1 LTEHLETLLNMENP
15 PLDIKERERSLLG
28 AANRLKERFL
38 KVQEQALMEQLE
50 GADWRDISSLE
61 PSRNQA
67 QEINQ
72 QLRELFSGSSS
83 TTT

>member
-1 LTEHLETLLNMENP
+1 MTEHLETLLNTENP
-15 PLDIKERERSLLG
+15 PLDIKERERSLLD

-38 KVQEQALMEQLE
+38 KVQEQALMERLE

-61 PSRNQA
+61 PSLNQA

-72 QLRELFSGSSS
+72 QLRELFSGSNS